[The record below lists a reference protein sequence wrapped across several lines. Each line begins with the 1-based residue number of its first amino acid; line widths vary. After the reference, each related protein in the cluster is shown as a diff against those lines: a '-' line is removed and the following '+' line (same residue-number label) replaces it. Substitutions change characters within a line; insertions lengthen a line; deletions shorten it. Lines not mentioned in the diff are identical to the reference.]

1 MRVTARDY
9 QERPNLY
16 GILHCMGA
24 AELNQ
29 ESFVMAVEDPYL
41 TALIGTIEEPAGSST
56 AAHAGRLTIAWWD
69 THGTGPSCAELL
81 NAMFTSIAWD
91 DVIEDPGRTL
101 LERREQTEL
110 IQRWLISYWT
120 RLGAI
125 AFIPGHDDVVRP
137 GRIYP
142 EPETD

>member
-16 GILHCMGA
+16 GILHWMGA

-41 TALIGTIEEPAGSST
+41 TALIGTIEEPGGSST
-56 AAHAGRLTIAWWD
+56 AAQAGRLTIAWWD

-91 DVIEDPGRTL
+91 D
-101 LERREQTEL
+101 
-110 IQRWLISYWT
+110 
-120 RLGAI
+120 
-125 AFIPGHDDVVRP
+125 DVVRP